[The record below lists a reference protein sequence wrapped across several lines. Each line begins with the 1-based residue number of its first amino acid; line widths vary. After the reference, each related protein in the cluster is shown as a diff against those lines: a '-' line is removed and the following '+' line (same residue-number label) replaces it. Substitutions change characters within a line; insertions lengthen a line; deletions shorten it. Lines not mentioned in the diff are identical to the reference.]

1 MCTVAIVLAILA
13 AMALIGMAAADFSNS
28 THVKGFKS

>member
-1 MCTVAIVLAILA
+1 MCTVAIVLTLVA
-13 AMALIGMAAADFSNS
+13 AMALIGMACSDFSNS